1 MQCERS
7 TSARS
12 SCCHHYYSNLTMFV
26 SMQLGPAS
34 RLRKVFSYETHFGEV
49 SGMSSQ
55 CSKLNLVS
63 YGKSTN
69 LRKQFFSS
77 WHYVRPTACQRRLPN
92 ASGILS
98 WIFLNGIK
106 ALGGRKC
113 FCPRVT
119 HLSSFKNSAW
129 SIAAFLYILFNNME
143 HSGGEKKSDPL
154 TKRRGPLCARS
165 DFWVQQS
172 ESEKEQHQWL
182 SVTSCNAK
190 RPGSC
195 ETPQHADLTKTP
207 DQPAAHAR
215 LFVSC

>member
-1 MQCERS
+1 MKLKEVCCLSGCERS
-7 TSARS
+7 ASARS
-12 SCCHHYYSNLTMFV
+12 SCCCHHYYSNLTMFV

-69 LRKQFFSS
+69 LQKQFFSF
-77 WHYVRPTACQRRLPN
+77 WHYVRPTACQRRLSN

-129 SIAAFLYILFNNME
+129 SIAAVFIYILLNNLE
-143 HSGGEKKSDPL
+143 LLGGKKVIPL
-154 TKRRGPLCARS
+154 QKGGG
-165 DFWVQQS
+165 
-172 ESEKEQHQWL
+172 L
-182 SVTSCNAK
+182 SV
-190 RPGSC
+190 
-195 ETPQHADLTKTP
+195 P
-207 DQPAAHAR
+207 DQISEFNSLSQKGATSVTQCYF
-215 LFVSC
+215 L

>member
-1 MQCERS
+1 MRLEEVCCLSGCERS

-12 SCCHHYYSNLTMFV
+12 SCCCHHYYSNLTMFV

-63 YGKSTN
+63 YGKSAN
-69 LRKQFFSS
+69 LQKQFFSF
-77 WHYVRPTACQRRLPN
+77 WHYVRPTACQRRLSN

-98 WIFLNGIK
+98 WIFLSGIK

-129 SIAAFLYILFNNME
+129 SIAAFFSYIYIYILFNNLE
-143 HSGGEKKSDPL
+143 HLGGKKSDPL

-172 ESEKEQHQWL
+172 ESERSNISD
-182 SVTSCNAK
+182 SVLLPVMQSGLEAA
-190 RPGSC
+190 RPHSR
-195 ETPQHADLTKTP
+195 PI
-207 DQPAAHAR
+207 
-215 LFVSC
+215 

>member
-1 MQCERS
+1 MRLEEVCCLSGCERS

-12 SCCHHYYSNLTMFV
+12 SCCCHHYYSNLTMFV

-63 YGKSTN
+63 YGKSAN
-69 LRKQFFSS
+69 LQKQFFSF
-77 WHYVRPTACQRRLPN
+77 WHYVRPTACQRRLSN

-98 WIFLNGIK
+98 WIFLSGIK

-129 SIAAFLYILFNNME
+129 SIAAFFSYIYIYIYSLIIRSIWE
-143 HSGGEKKSDPL
+143 EKKVIPL
-154 TKRRGPLCARS
+154 QKGGG
-165 DFWVQQS
+165 
-172 ESEKEQHQWL
+172 L
-182 SVTSCNAK
+182 SV
-190 RPGSC
+190 
-195 ETPQHADLTKTP
+195 P
-207 DQPAAHAR
+207 DQISEFNSLSQKGATSVTQCYF
-215 LFVSC
+215 L